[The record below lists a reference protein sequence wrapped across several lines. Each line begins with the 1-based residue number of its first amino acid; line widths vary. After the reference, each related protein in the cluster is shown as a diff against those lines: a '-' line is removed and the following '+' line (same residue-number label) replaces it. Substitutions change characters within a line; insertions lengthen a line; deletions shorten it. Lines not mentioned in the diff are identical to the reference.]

1 MRPIPAA
8 LRALVERGDREL
20 KSLVSSRAK
29 ISWRIS
35 KLSRALR
42 ELAGCLEPVSGKT
55 PRLSLPQHS
64 EDPDFD
70 RDHAGGNQPA
80 RPEPA
85 ASRDVRMQRACRI
98 ALMEAFGP
106 ASLQELY
113 ERIQRRE
120 SCDFVGCSDPLAW
133 LRSALAVLEAEGE
146 VQMTRSNGRL
156 YWKRMAGPVGLVERI
171 GSPAEA
177 ADPGPLQPRPKPTSS
192 PTPSPTSSLARTP
205 GSDDSRSRNSSML
218 SDLRDI
224 S

>member
-42 ELAGCLEPVSGKT
+42 ELAGFLDPVPGKT
-55 PRLSLPQHS
+55 PQLSLPRPPG
-64 EDPDFD
+64 DPDLD

-80 RPEPA
+80 RPDAA
-85 ASRDVRMQRACRI
+85 ASTDVRIQRACRI
-98 ALMEAFGP
+98 ALMEACGP
-106 ASLQELY
+106 ASLDELY

-133 LRSALAVLEAEGE
+133 LGSALAVLEAEGE
-146 VQMTRSNGRL
+146 AQMTTSHGRL
-156 YWKRMAGPVGLVERI
+156 YWQRLVGPVGCVERSV
-171 GSPAEA
+171 GEPRSSAEA
-177 ADPGPLQPRPKPTSS
+177 ADPGPWQPRPH
-192 PTPSPTSSLARTP
+192 LARTP
-205 GSDDSRSRNSSML
+205 DSDDSRSRS
-218 SDLRDI
+218 
-224 S
+224 

>member
-55 PRLSLPQHS
+55 PRLSLPQHP
-64 EDPDFD
+64 EDPDLD

-106 ASLQELY
+106 ASLHELY

-146 VQMTRSNGRL
+146 AQMTRSNGRL
-156 YWKRMAGPVGLVERI
+156 YWQRRVGPVGFVERI
-171 GSPAEA
+171 GRPAAA

-192 PTPSPTSSLARTP
+192 PTSSLARTR

-224 S
+224 P